1 VKLNAIRLQNFRQH
15 ADTRVVFDSGL
26 TGVIG
31 ANGSGKSTILEAIAW
46 ALYGNAAA
54 RGTRD
59 SIRFQRA
66 GARATVRVEL
76 EFELGGHRYRVV
88 RGLTSA
94 ELYLDGAEAPVAN
107 SITGVTEFLQR
118 RLGMSREEFF
128 HTYFTGQ
135 KELDVMAALSPA
147 ERGQFLSRVLGYE
160 RLRTAQGLA
169 RERRKAIT
177 SEIAG
182 LKSAMRDPAVLDQE
196 WAEVRA
202 RVDVAERAEQ
212 GAQRRAQDAERA
224 LAVLAPAYELEVA
237 RRDRNAAREA
247 ERRGLEVE
255 RQGLESLIARNA
267 RDAADVAK
275 AVAELATVAAQLA
288 PLSMVM
294 EEFQALEALARDDGR
309 RRVLL
314 ENEREATSE
323 LARMRERLAQL
334 APAPALEVETAAR
347 FETVTRTL
355 ADLDASLVAERST
368 YDRDRQEA
376 ETKRIALRQQ
386 YLELQE
392 QRERFVQLGA
402 DGICP
407 TCARPLGE
415 SFRVVLDQLDS
426 QIEAV
431 EMDGKYYKARME
443 QLEAPPEGL
452 RALDEQR
459 TAAQREL
466 QSLVAKRAKIGNAIE
481 ELRTLELTIAAKAE
495 RLSALQ
501 ADLAAAPAGYD
512 PVRHAE
518 VRQRVDALS
527 ALERRAALLSAT
539 TERGPSIEIERG
551 QLEERRLGFVARA
564 EAMLAEAAADPFDP
578 AAFDAALAAIETAR
592 TEQRA
597 AELALVTARAEAR
610 SAREAQGRVAAE
622 REAQAAARA
631 RLEALQTERRLHEEV
646 DRGYTD
652 LRTDLNMQLRPELSE
667 LASAFLSELT
677 DGRYGELELDEQY
690 ALVVLEDGVPKPVI
704 SGGEE
709 DLANLVLRL
718 AISQM
723 IAERSGQPFSLL
735 VLDEVF
741 GSLDDVRRDHVL
753 GLLRRLNDRF
763 EQVIVI
769 THIDSV
775 REGLDRVLEVRLDPE
790 TGISR
795 VVDPELGA
803 ETPVLAEVG

>member
-1 VKLNAIRLQNFRQH
+1 MKLNAIRLQNFRQH
-15 ADTRVVFDSGL
+15 ADTRVAFDSGL

-66 GARATVRVEL
+66 GARAVVRVEL

-94 ELYLDGAEAPVAN
+94 ELYLDGAESPVAN

-160 RLRTAQGLA
+160 RLRTAQA
-169 RERRKAIT
+169 QTRERRKTIV
-177 SEIAG
+177 SEITG
-182 LKSAMRDPAVLDQE
+182 LKAAMRDPAVLDQE

-202 RVDVAERAEQ
+202 RVEVAERAEQ
-212 GAQRRAQDAERA
+212 GAQQRAAEAERS
-224 LAVLAPAYELEVA
+224 LVVLGPAYDQEVA
-237 RRDRNAAREA
+237 RRDRHTAREA
-247 ERRGLEVE
+247 ERRGLDVE
-255 RQGLESLIARNA
+255 RQGLEQLIARNA
-267 RDAADVAK
+267 RDAADVAT
-275 AVAELATVAAQLA
+275 AAAELQAVAAQLA
-288 PLSMVM
+288 PLSSVL

-309 RRVLL
+309 RRVLVD
-314 ENEREATSE
+314 NERDAQGE

-347 FETVTRTL
+347 FEVVTRTL
-355 ADLDASLVAERST
+355 AELDATLVAQRST

-415 SFRVVLDQLDS
+415 SFRAVLDQLDS

-443 QLEAPPEGL
+443 QLEAPPEAL
-452 RALDEQR
+452 RTLDEQR
-459 TAAQREL
+459 AAAQREL
-466 QSLVAKRAKIGNAIE
+466 QSLVAKRAKIANAIE
-481 ELRTLELTIAAKAE
+481 ELRTLEGTITAKAE
-495 RLSALQ
+495 RLVALQ
-501 ADLAAAPAGYD
+501 AELAAAAAGYD
-512 PVRHAE
+512 PVRHAA
-518 VRQRVDALS
+518 VRQRVEQLS
-527 ALERRAALLSAT
+527 ALERRAALLSAA
-539 TERGPSIEIERG
+539 TERGPSIDIERR
-551 QLEERRLGFVARA
+551 QLEERRAALVARA
-564 EAMLAEAAADPFDP
+564 DAMTAEAATDPFDP
-578 AAFDAALAAIETAR
+578 AAFEAARAAIDGAR
-592 TEQRA
+592 AEQRA

-610 SAREAQGRVAAE
+610 SARDARDRVAAE
-622 REAQAAARA
+622 RDAQAAARA
-631 RLEALQTERRLHEEV
+631 RLEALSVERRLHEEL

-677 DGRYGELELDEQY
+677 DGRYGELELDDQY

-775 REGLDRVLEVRLDPE
+775 REGLDRVLEVQLDPE
-790 TGISR
+790 TGVSR
-795 VVDPELGA
+795 VVDPEREVEGPL
-803 ETPVLAEVG
+803 LAEVG